1 VQALQSQDTA
11 SGGIVVV
18 NYGDPRYW
26 RWADRAGDL
35 SPAEEV
41 FLRLVAY
48 AAFAEVVSVPG
59 RYLLEGRAAAQ
70 AAVWARPLLEAGVL
84 RPNRRAEVGSFA
96 ELAALDGLG
105 QRAVEHAE
113 FLDRVARPRMF
124 TGVPRLAA
132 TFRATLLD
140 DLAPGGPFRRALGGL
155 AARHAAGLDGA
166 RAAFDA
172 GQGSSPEAVVEAV
185 QHRCPALAG
194 RARRCAVARYY
205 LTPALLDRVST
216 REVPAA
222 AARILARGEVLDPHL
237 AEPGGPA
244 PMSEALQRLR
254 CDLPRGAVAA
264 APDRYCEAVL
274 ELRQQLPEARQV
286 FTRTLQRADAEQ
298 LVGAVNRPMRE
309 EFDRQHAAATAT
321 GWTFTLVT
329 SLLGTAVGGGAD
341 LATGM
346 PLSLGL
352 GPLAGALSYAAQRRV
367 QRRRERTRR
376 PWPLAVARL
385 AAARR

>member
-1 VQALQSQDTA
+1 VPALHSQDTV

-26 RWADRAGDL
+26 RWADRAGNL
-35 SPAEEV
+35 SPAEEI

-48 AAFAEVVSVPG
+48 AAFTEVVSIPG

-84 RPNRRAEVGSFA
+84 QPNRRAEVGSFA
-96 ELAALDGLG
+96 ELALLDGLG
-105 QRAVEHAE
+105 RRAAEHAR
-113 FLDRVARPRMF
+113 FLDRVARPRVF
-124 TGVPRLAA
+124 TGVPGLAA
-132 TFRATLLD
+132 TFRAMLLE
-140 DLAPGGPFRRALGGL
+140 DLARDGPFRRALGGL
-155 AARHAAGLDGA
+155 AARHAAELDAA

-172 GQGSSPEAVVEAV
+172 GQGSSPVVVEAV
-185 QHRCPALAG
+185 QRRCPALAG
-194 RARRCAVARYY
+194 RARRWAVARYY
-205 LTPALLDRVST
+205 LTPALLDRAST
-216 REVPAA
+216 RELPAA
-222 AARILARGEVLDPHL
+222 AARILARGGVLDQSL

-244 PMSEALQRLR
+244 PVSETLQRLR

-264 APDRYCEAVL
+264 TPGRYCQAVL
-274 ELRQQLPEARQV
+274 ELRQQLPEARQA
-286 FTRTLQRADAEQ
+286 FTRTLRSADTEQ
-298 LVGAVNRPMRE
+298 LVSAVNRLMRE
-309 EFDRQHAAATAT
+309 EFDRQQAATTTT

-329 SLLGTAVGGGAD
+329 SLLGTAVGGAVD

-352 GPLAGALSYAAQRRV
+352 GPLAGGLSYAAQRRIE
-367 QRRRERTRR
+367 QRRQRTRR